1 MRSSP
6 VRLPPPPLPFPIGRS
21 MMVCRAQAQPAQKRV
36 ALGGLVGAA
45 VALPSLL
52 ATHPALALVDERLNG
67 DGTGQILGINDASLF
82 WVLAIVF
89 GLVWAA
95 YYNSQRDLG
104 GDKGDDSGLTL

>member
-1 MRSSP
+1 M
-6 VRLPPPPLPFPIGRS
+6 I
-21 MMVCRAQAQPAQKRV
+21 VCRAQAQPAKKRV
-36 ALGGLVGAA
+36 ALGGLAGAA
-45 VALPSLL
+45 IALPSLL

-82 WVLAIVF
+82 WVLVVVF